1 MPNVDSAALLRLSV
15 TTPLP
20 LASCPSSH
28 SIPTTSE
35 AQRATDSAKRRY
47 LLNNK
52 NYLPHSPSTSCRSYW
67 RLNVDVVVNSVKE
80 RHDLES
86 SALRLSDQKNLQS
99 EMKPMKASSPRSVE
113 MYSAEQLRHVRE
125 TRYSR
130 DQEMLC
136 ANLSCCAKEPSEKQL
151 QISALER
158 IKQEL
163 EIRLHD
169 CDRRASELRD
179 RLGGQIDSDKQSR
192 ESLLRQRLIVEH
204 RLTTTREEVAAVT
217 KELERLMFNGHCST
231 IDSTD
236 PATTSYLGRSRNS
249 ANLSLFFRDSATR
262 KPLRTSM
269 RSYSMNYDTR
279 PRMPH
284 WRSKS
289 LAEDYSLRELRGKEG
304 SRAGIISSSSVLDQG
319 QPCSSSG
326 QFPLA
331 VDEFN
336 NSFSSRVI
344 DPSRSR
350 PQPRSSLRPLQMP
363 SREWRNMFAT
373 YSRRSSVDGEFG
385 NATLLPIEA
394 PRSTTEV
401 LEDLSSTPLPSYVQ
415 TLINEFEQF
424 SHPPLALSFVEDR
437 ILDSPV
443 LRKPAPLSP
452 VLEQPSSISSIKSRP
467 SPKAAGRKLVRKR
480 QPIFTLRLPS
490 HPSAQGSPS
499 FAESSS
505 TSIDASSE
513 EQPLPLPLID
523 SRAPSRRKGLPSTRD
538 HDLAMLGGAPDDVP
552 ETTIPFTPKASVVG
566 KSIVAR
572 PFSVLRRVKSRL
584 VQLGRH

>member
-1 MPNVDSAALLRLSV
+1 MPNVDIAALSAPFCYHPSSTSIL
-15 TTPLP
+15 
-20 LASCPSSH
+20 CPSSP
-28 SIPTTSE
+28 SIPTDSE
-35 AQRATDSAKRRY
+35 VQRAPDSANRKY
-47 LLNNK
+47 LLNK
-52 NYLPHSPSTSCRSYW
+52 KDYLPHSPSSSCRSYW
-67 RLNVDVVVNSVKE
+67 RLTVDGVI
-80 RHDLES
+80 
-86 SALRLSDQKNLQS
+86 RLSKQDNLQR
-99 EMKPMKASSPRSVE
+99 EMKPMKASSRRSVE
-113 MYSAEQLRHVRE
+113 LSSAEKLRHVRE
-125 TRYSR
+125 MRYSR
-130 DQEMLC
+130 EQEMLY
-136 ANLSCCAKEPSEKQL
+136 ASLSCCAKEPSEIQL

-163 EIRLHD
+163 ENRLHD
-169 CDRRASELRD
+169 CDRRARELRD
-179 RLGGQIDSDKQSR
+179 RLGGQTDSDEGSR

-204 RLTTTREEVAAVT
+204 HLTTTCEEVSAVT
-217 KELERLMFNGHCST
+217 RELDRLRFNGHSST

-236 PATTSYLGRSRNS
+236 PASTSYSGRSRNS
-249 ANLSLFFRDSATR
+249 VNLSLFFQDSATR

-269 RSYSMNYDTR
+269 RSYSMDYVTR
-279 PRMPH
+279 PRIPRSHRPGHNAPH

-289 LAEDYSLRELRGKEG
+289 LAEDYSLYELRG
-304 SRAGIISSSSVLDQG
+304 SRAGGISSPSALEPG
-319 QPCSSSG
+319 QPYSSSG
-326 QFPLA
+326 QLPLA
-331 VDEFN
+331 VDEFT

-350 PQPRSSLRPLQMP
+350 PRPRSSLRPLQIP
-363 SREWRNMFAT
+363 SRDWRSMFAT

-394 PRSTTEV
+394 PRATAEL
-401 LEDLSSTPLPSYVQ
+401 LEDLPSTPLPSYVQ
-415 TLINEFEQF
+415 ALINEFEQF
-424 SHPPLALSFVEDR
+424 SHPPLALSFMKDR

-443 LRKPAPLSP
+443 PRKSTPLSP
-452 VLEQPSSISSIKSRP
+452 VLEQPSPISSIKSQP

-513 EQPLPLPLID
+513 EQPLPLPLIA

-552 ETTIPFTPKASVVG
+552 ETPITPKTSVVG